1 MMPSLFEEYRPG
13 TWAEVV
19 GQSKALGKIDALRRR
34 GFGGR
39 ALWVSGQSG
48 TGKTTVARLIAA
60 EVADKLYVCERDA
73 AGLGVKELAGIE
85 DIFRYRPWGK
95 GGACVIINEAH
106 GLRRDVIRR
115 LLVLLESSPAW
126 ATWIF
131 TTTSDGQEALFDDH
145 EDAGPLLS
153 RCAVIALSRRDLS
166 RPFAKRAQKIAQSAG
181 LNGQPLSEYVKLA
194 HRHHNNLRAMLQEI
208 ETGALCA

>member
-1 MMPSLFEEYRPG
+1 MASLFEEYRPRS
-13 TWAEVV
+13 WPEVV
-19 GQSKALGKIDALRRR
+19 GQDNALKKLDALRRR

-39 ALWVSGQSG
+39 AVWVSGYSG
-48 TGKTTVARLIAA
+48 TGKTTIARLIAA
-60 EVADKLYVCERDA
+60 EVADRLYVVERDA
-73 AGLGVKELAGIE
+73 TGLGVKELA
-85 DIFRYRPWGK
+85 DIAEMFRYKPWGK
-95 GGACVIINEAH
+95 GGACVIVNEAH

-115 LLVLLESSPAW
+115 LLVLIEDSPTW

-166 RPFAKRAQKIAQSAG
+166 RPFAKRAQEVAQAARLDGKPIAA
-181 LNGQPLSEYVKLA
+181 YVKLA
-194 HRHHNNLRAMLQEI
+194 HKHHNNLRAMLQEI
-208 ETGALCA
+208 ETGAMCA

>member
-1 MMPSLFEEYRPG
+1 MASLFEQYRPQIWG
-13 TWAEVV
+13 EVV
-19 GQSKALGKIDALRRR
+19 GQHRPLAKIDALRRR

-39 ALWVSGQSG
+39 AVWVSGLSG

-60 EVADKLYVCERDA
+60 EIADPLYILESDA
-73 AGLGVKELAGIE
+73 TGLGVKELAGIE
-85 DIFRYRPWGK
+85 DMFRYRPWGR
-95 GGACVIINEAH
+95 GGSCVIINEAH

-131 TTTSDGQEALFDDH
+131 TTTSDGQEALFEDH

-166 RPFAKRAQKIAQSAG
+166 APFAKRAQEIAESAG
-181 LNGQPLSEYVKLA
+181 LDGQPLAEYVKLA
-194 HRHHNNLRAMLQEI
+194 HKHHNNLRAMLQEI
-208 ETGALCA
+208 ETGAMCA